1 MNLEYILTEDNTMI
15 GLQGKCVDYHGYK
28 GVPYMNRCLFDKIS
42 PDHDFQFEASQ
53 QLEGQLPVYYKF
65 ENATQLNRF
74 IDFSGVIEL
83 RTKRDFIY
91 KTILKPGAQSFL
103 RIGKYWFTFKRLK

>member
-28 GVPYMNRCLFDKIS
+28 GIPFMNRCLFMKIS
-42 PDHDFQFEASQ
+42 PDHDFQFEAIGQ
-53 QLEGQLPVYYKF
+53 EEGRPAVYYKF
-65 ENATQLNRF
+65 ENANQLNRF

-83 RTKRDFIY
+83 RGKRDLIY
-91 KTILKPGAQSFL
+91 KIILKPGAESFI
-103 RIGKYWFTFKRLK
+103 RIGRHYFTFKRLK